1 MTYCVIIDKLEG
13 YTNINYTW
21 TKQNNHYLSINAN
34 VCDKTWGK
42 NHRWLFEYTIDS
54 KYITSNNRIVVVA
67 DVVIVVVDVVIVV
80 VYIKHEQGLML
91 LELVTESLS
100 GSL

>member
-1 MTYCVIIDKLEG
+1 
-13 YTNINYTW
+13 
-21 TKQNNHYLSINAN
+21 
-34 VCDKTWGK
+34 
-42 NHRWLFEYTIDS
+42 LFEYTIDS
-54 KYITSNNRIVVVA
+54 KYITPNNRIVVVA